1 MRYDITHAIQS
12 LCPNATWRLHGSDY
26 SGLVWLDIQIDKP
39 EEAALLAEVDRL
51 QAAWDRNEYSRKR
64 AAEYPPIFDYL
75 DAVVKNDISLVL
87 SQRLGSGSRQCR
99 QAIEIKISLVPTCF
113 NRCSPSTRRSR

>member
-1 MRYDITHAIQS
+1 MRYNITHAIQS

-75 DAVVKNDISLVL
+75 DAVVKNDQGQMNQYISDCLTVK
-87 SQRLGSGSRQCR
+87 
-99 QAIEIKISLVPTCF
+99 AKYPKPE
-113 NRCSPSTRRSR
+113 